1 MTNTQKI
8 YRDHSEK
15 IAGIKAGEISLVQ
28 NVQEFISII
37 EKNKKLNAFN
47 FIFEKEALSIAEKI
61 EEKILSGNPGQLA
74 GMVIAVKDVLAYK
87 NNPLTCSSNMLKGFN
102 SLYNATS
109 VQKLLDE
116 DAIIIGKTNC
126 DEFAMGSSNEN
137 SAFGPVLNPHNLN
150 HVPGGSSGGSAA
162 AVAANLCDVA
172 IGTDTGGSIR
182 QPAAFCGVFGLKPT
196 YGAVSRYG
204 LTSYASSFD
213 SIGPFANNIND
224 IRKVFQVLAGWDEK
238 DSTSYNLKLTDY
250 PAKCGDPLS
259 LKIGL
264 PKEYFSDGL
273 NSEINKKI
281 QNVILI
287 LKNKGFKIKE
297 VSLPYSEYTIAAYY
311 ILATAEASSNLA
323 RYDGV
328 RYGYRSPN
336 SDDLSDMYIN
346 SRTEGF
352 GTEVKRRIMLGTYV
366 LSAGYYDAYYRKAQ
380 KVRRLIKEDFDK
392 VFSEVDLLITPTT
405 PDTAFRFGEKSK
417 DPLQMYLTDIY
428 TVSANLAGIPG
439 MNIPIGKNSDNLPI
453 GMQVLSQKFHEQ
465 RIFQCGEFIQ
475 NEIKV

>member
-1 MTNTQKI
+1 MTNSQKI

>member
-137 SAFGPVLNPHNLN
+137 SAFGPVLNPHNLY